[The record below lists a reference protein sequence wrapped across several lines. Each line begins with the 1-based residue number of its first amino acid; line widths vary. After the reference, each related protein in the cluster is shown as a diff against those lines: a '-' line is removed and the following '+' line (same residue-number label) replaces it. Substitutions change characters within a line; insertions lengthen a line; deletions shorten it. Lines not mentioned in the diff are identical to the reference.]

1 MSHEVNTHRFEFDY
15 VFDETATNEAVF
27 REAAMSLVDSFLDR
41 GRATLFA
48 YGQTG
53 SGKTHTIFGTQKVV
67 GVYEHVCKHIIEK
80 LNGRTLTICFVEIYG
95 NRVYDLFENR
105 NRVELLEDG
114 NGNAQLVGQTEITIV
129 NLNQMMELIRLG
141 MECRTT
147 GSTEANAHSSRS
159 HAIVQMTIRNDAG
172 GVESKFS
179 LVDLAGSERG
189 VDTGNIDKRARQEG
203 SEINK
208 SLLALKE
215 CIRALYLQRTNKETS
230 LHIPFRASK
239 LTQILRDSFIGKNSQ
254 TSMIA
259 MISPGSLSAEHS
271 LNTLRY
277 ADRVKEFKKADSK
290 LDALKSPTEKHL
302 IEPEYESIEPVIDQ
316 FDDLDQLSK
325 SFMSIENMSM
335 GSSFSVTYETNEPAP
350 KDFVPSNLQKMFI
363 PSMEHTSSP
372 TIPQVSRNPNGE
384 SRSMTPIAQIGFP
397 TPQPSPLQVDIN
409 EVYDSVI
416 QLHLESIAKAGQLAR
431 KERAVMAE
439 QGDVELDRQRY
450 CGTMLEILDERIE
463 MWIKL
468 RKKMIELHKVIN

>member
-1 MSHEVNTHRFEFDY
+1 MSHEIHTHRFEFDY
-15 VFDETATNEAVF
+15 VFDETATNEEVF
-27 REAAMSLVDSFLDR
+27 REAAMSLVDSFLNR

-53 SGKTHTIFGTQKVV
+53 SGKTHTIFGTQRVV
-67 GVYEHVCKHIIEK
+67 GVYEHVCKHILEK
-80 LNGRTLTICFVEIYG
+80 LDGRTLTICFVEIYG

-114 NGNAQLVGQTEITIV
+114 NGNAQLVGHTEITIV
-129 NLNQMMELIRLG
+129 DLNQMMDLIRLG

-147 GSTEANAHSSRS
+147 GSTEANAQSSRS
-159 HAIVQMTIRNDAG
+159 HAIVQMTIRNEVG
-172 GVESKFS
+172 GTESKFS

-302 IEPEYESIEPVIDQ
+302 IEPEYEPIEPIIDQ
-316 FDDLDQLSK
+316 FDDIDQLSK
-325 SFMSIENMSM
+325 SFMSIENISM
-335 GSSFSVTYETNEPAP
+335 GSSFSIHSDANDPVP
-350 KDFVPSNLQKMFI
+350 KELVPSNLHSMFL
-363 PSMEHTSSP
+363 PSMEHTSPSMGP
-372 TIPQVSRNPNGE
+372 LAGRNSNSE
-384 SRSMTPIAQIGFP
+384 PIAQIGFP
-397 TPQPSPLQVDIN
+397 ALKPSLHSLDVND
-409 EVYDSVI
+409 VYDSVI
-416 QLHLESIAKAGQLAR
+416 QLHLESIAKAGKLAR
-431 KERAVMAE
+431 RERAVMAE

-450 CGTMLEILDERIE
+450 CSTMLEVLDERI
-463 MWIKL
+463 KL
-468 RKKMIELHKVIN
+468 WTQLRTKMSDLQRSINP